1 MLTHAHYR
9 YYWSLLVL
17 SPAEQ
22 CAPLQAGMYGYLE
35 IDVPTRNNLCSLH
48 AWSYAACMEFRG
60 CLLSFCVYLHRML
73 TVFLLWT
80 NQH

>member
-1 MLTHAHYR
+1 MLSHAHYR

-48 AWSYAACMEFRG
+48 AQG
-60 CLLSFCVYLHRML
+60 LML
-73 TVFLLWT
+73 PAWNFEAVS
-80 NQH
+80 